1 MAVQIQAAKPGIVF
15 TIGRAV
21 LRPLLWLRYRPRV
34 SGYEHVPESGPVLLA
49 SNHLAKADTIL
60 IPSFSPRKVQF
71 LAKAGLFESPIGGWF
86 FRHIGAVP
94 VHRDV
99 GSAAQ
104 AALQAGMAVLEAGQ
118 VFAVFPEGSRSLDGR
133 LYRGHSGAAYL
144 ALATGAT
151 VIPVGLINNSLTAEI
166 KFGAALDFSDL
177 AELPGGKARA
187 IATERIMSAIQSL
200 TGQIRSDEYAAGS
213 RDG

>member
-1 MAVQIQAAKPGIVF
+1 MAIQTRAAKPGIVF

-21 LRPLLWLRYRPRV
+21 LRPLLWLRYRPKV
-34 SGYEHVPESGPVLLA
+34 SGVEHVPDTGAVLLA

-71 LAKAGLFESPIGGWF
+71 LAKAALFETPIGGWF

-94 VHRDV
+94 VHRDI

-104 AALQAGMAVLEAGQ
+104 TALQAGVAVLEAGQ

-133 LYRGHSGAAYL
+133 LYRGHSGAAYM
-144 ALATGAT
+144 ALKTGAT
-151 VIPVGLINNSLTAEI
+151 VIPVGLINKANAAEI
-166 KFGAALDFSDL
+166 KFGAPLDFSDL
-177 AELPGGKARA
+177 QGLPGGKART
-187 IATERIMSAIQSL
+187 IATERIMSAIQAL
-200 TGQIRSDEYAAGS
+200 TGQVRTEEYAAGS
-213 RDG
+213 RDN

>member
-1 MAVQIQAAKPGIVF
+1 MAIQTQAARPGIVF

-21 LRPLLWLRYRPRV
+21 LRPLLWLRYRPKV
-34 SGYEHVPESGPVLLA
+34 SGYEHVPETGPVLLA

-71 LAKAGLFESPIGGWF
+71 LAKAGLFETPLGGWF

-94 VHRDV
+94 VHRDI
-99 GSAAQ
+99 GSSAQ
-104 AALQAGMAVLEAGQ
+104 IALQAGTAVLEAGQ

-133 LYRGHSGAAYL
+133 LYRGHSGAAYM

-151 VIPVGLINNSLTAEI
+151 VIPVGLINSPGAAQI
-166 KFGAALDFSDL
+166 KFGAPLDFSDL
-177 AELPGGKARA
+177 AGLPGGKART
-187 IATERIMSAIQSL
+187 IATERIMSAIQEL
-200 TGQIRSDEYAAGS
+200 TGQVRTDEYAAGS
-213 RDG
+213 RDS